1 MVKRKTQ
8 RRAVTPVLRRGT
20 YTADHAMD
28 KLIGAIK
35 QEPGRLRM
43 RWWISFLRG
52 KNLLLSGL
60 LATAPRFDIPAC
72 GTVACAAGWINIITR
87 NTDTGRDGTSA
98 LNKLLG
104 RSTWDE
110 QYASDVSELVAATG
124 FRSEMHFLFMQTEWH
139 APRVTKEL
147 RRIQMKYSE
156 LLKSRKVVVS

>member
-8 RRAVTPVLRRGT
+8 RRTVTPVLRRGT
-20 YTADHAMD
+20 YTADHVID
-28 KLIGAIK
+28 KLIDAIK

-52 KNLLLSGL
+52 KNLGALFP
-60 LATAPRFDIPAC
+60 PRFNIPAC

-87 NTDTGRDGTSA
+87 NMDSGRDGTSA

-104 RSTWDE
+104 RGLWDE
-110 QYASDVSELVAATG
+110 ELQDYSDATA
-124 FRSEMHFLFMQTEWH
+124 FRSEMYSLFMQINWR
-139 APRVTKEL
+139 APRVIKEL
-147 RRIQMKYSE
+147 RLIQMRYSK